1 MGYWLKSYTDIL
13 DDPKYH
19 RMTERGQLA
28 MHEIFLVAKMIESD
42 ELTGLLPCIEDIA
55 FYSRKPIEY
64 WQDAMPELL
73 KSGIVIE
80 DGNGFFIVNYVK
92 RQQAIPVEERMKQY
106 RKRKNDQSMEPNEN
120 ETGEQQDGYESVTD
134 SNGDRESTDRVQIE
148 NREDRFT
155 CAKTSAEPEK
165 TYQDCDDDGLE
176 IPKRKT
182 KKPKDSLY
190 PIANAISNVTGMSLN
205 ANRTRIFKE
214 AKLLC
219 ADPRVTPE
227 EIIKTY
233 SKNGDWYRLDWRG
246 QKGQKPTLSQIRE
259 TIFTF
264 DGVIPPNRPVPKGM
278 PAVLAE
284 FERLKQEVDIGDQV

>member
-1 MGYWLKSYTDIL
+1 MAKGRFISKEITLDRRVSELSDGYSMVGFTWLITYADCEGRIYGDPAIVKSLLFPRRTDITIE
-13 DDPKYH
+13 
-19 RMTERGQLA
+19 M
-28 MHEIFLVAKMIESD
+28 VAGYIQEWADVGLIILYESD
-42 ELTGLLPCIEDIA
+42 GDLYIEFPNFAKHQVGL
-55 FYSRKPIEY
+55 RK
-64 WQDAMPELL
+64 
-73 KSGIVIE
+73 
-80 DGNGFFIVNYVK
+80 
-92 RQQAIPVEERMKQY
+92 
-106 RKRKNDQSMEPNEN
+106 
-120 ETGEQQDGYESVTD
+120 
-134 SNGDRESTDRVQIE
+134 DREAPSTIPPNSGVNPSTSGKNRVNVKIKIKNKLSE
-148 NREDRFT
+148 VNT

-264 DGVIPPNRPVPKGM
+264 DGAIPPNRPVPKGM